1 MAMTVNVGGVW
12 KDVPTTKVNVGGVW
26 KTCNQ
31 ISVNV
36 GGVWKDCLSTTPVVS
51 PNSAGVTNDNGGVGT
66 ACYAGIAF
74 QSGAPNR
81 EEACTFAG
89 AYSVDRTAWLDSG
102 SASDVWIQ
110 RVISSGTLNS
120 NDPGS
125 GRINLGSGSPFF
137 EVVDTSLTGG
147 AVTCTLTFNFYDA
160 ASGGSLI
167 GSSGSLTL
175 SANRS
180 A

>member
-12 KDVPTTKVNVGGVW
+12 KDVPTTEINVGGVW
-26 KTCNQ
+26 KTVDQ

-36 GGVWKDCLSTTPVVS
+36 GGVWKDCLATGPTVS

-66 ACYAGIAF
+66 ACYAGIVF
-74 QSGAPNR
+74 NGGSPYR
-81 EEACTFAG
+81 EEACTYAG
-89 AYSVDRTAWLDSG
+89 VYNVDRTAWLDSG
-102 SASDVWIQ
+102 SASDVWVQ

-125 GRINLGSGSPFF
+125 GRINVGTFSPYF

-167 GSSGSLTL
+167 GTSGSLTL